1 MIKEPIIE
9 FKTTQIQA
17 FKISCEVIDSLVS
30 DVNFEFNADGFQIKD
45 IDKTSKIFC
54 FVKFLAEN
62 FDSYVYNFKM
72 PKFDIGIDIGSIV
85 NCLKPNLSYDELK
98 ISVYG
103 SKDVAKYQK
112 TNEGVAG
119 MQVVI
124 RLENHQRKEV
134 KVYNVT
140 TIPSSPNINTIKEL
154 VHTHCVTLQ
163 SEMLAKYCKDINRN
177 SSKIKIS
184 INKDKVTFEADN
196 FAYTINKDGKGVS
209 IVTSKDTTASTTL
222 NIKYFMTFIK
232 CSKLSEDVSLYMNE
246 DKPKGKTNEGGAG
259 MPSDIFPTIVYNLAS
274 LGTLKLVFL

>member
-98 ISVYG
+98 LSVYG
-103 SKDVAKYQK
+103 SKE
-112 TNEGVAG
+112 NSGVY
-119 MQVVI
+119 QVVI

-196 FAYTINKDGKGVS
+196 FVYTINKDGKGVS

-246 DKPKGKTNEGGAG
+246 DKPKGGQSTNEGAAG